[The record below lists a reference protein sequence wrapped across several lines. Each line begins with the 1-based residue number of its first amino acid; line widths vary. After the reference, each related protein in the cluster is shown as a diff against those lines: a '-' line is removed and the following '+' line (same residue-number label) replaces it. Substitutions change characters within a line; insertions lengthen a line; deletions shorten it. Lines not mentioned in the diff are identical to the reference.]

1 MRSKTRLFAA
11 LFSVAVFGL
20 VVDIDLSAG
29 SGPQEVSAA
38 VADELVGGVC
48 KAYLQYPCGNTT
60 GPNKDTCPQ
69 TFCWRAFQST
79 NSVQNQQA
87 TGSPLWCGGTQ
98 DCIGAAFSAIQPCN
112 SGSSGGGGGG
122 SSSGS

>member
-20 VVDIDLSAG
+20 VVDIDLTSG

-38 VADELVGGVC
+38 VADELVGGTCQRYV
-48 KAYLQYPCGNTT
+48 QSNCGYTT
-60 GPNKDTCPQ
+60 GPNKATCPVSQ
-69 TFCWRAFQST
+69 CWKAWT
-79 NSVQNQQA
+79 TGSVDNQIA
-87 TGSPLWCGGTQ
+87 TGGPVWCGGSQSCLGVAYSSIT
-98 DCIGAAFSAIQPCN
+98 PCN
-112 SGSSGGGGGG
+112 SGSSGGGGG